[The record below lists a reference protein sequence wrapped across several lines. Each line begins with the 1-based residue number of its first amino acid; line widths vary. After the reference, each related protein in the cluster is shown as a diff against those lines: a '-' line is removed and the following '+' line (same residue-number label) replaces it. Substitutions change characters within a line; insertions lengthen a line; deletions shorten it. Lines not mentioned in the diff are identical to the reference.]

1 VVDEGVTETVVPD
14 SEPGIQVYV
23 LAPPAVKVH
32 DPPEQIVA
40 DDAVAVI
47 VGLAFTVM
55 VSVAV
60 VAHCVAGVNVYVV
73 VAVLFSAGD
82 QLPVMP
88 FVDTV
93 GKGDRVC
100 PTQIGLTALKV
111 GVAIL
116 LQ

>member
-1 VVDEGVTETVVPD
+1 MVDVGVTETVVPV
-14 SEPGIQVYV
+14 SEPGIQEYV
-23 LAPPAVKVH
+23 VAPPAVKVH
-32 DPPEQIVA
+32 DPPEQMVA
-40 DDAVAVI
+40 NDAVAVT

-60 VAHCVAGVNVYVV
+60 VAHCAAGVNVYVV

-82 QLPVMP
+82 QLPLMP
-88 FVDTV
+88 FVETV
-93 GKGDRVC
+93 GKGDRVW
-100 PTQIGLTALKV
+100 PTQIGLTELNV